1 MFISFIAFLLLWKNQ
16 RKEKQKSQAE
26 QVIAGENPQSSL
38 LTIDNDQLEVKI
50 EDKNDEKFTLKTIM
64 YLLIIL
70 WTSILL
76 IGCIPSINS
85 YSLNPYGAST
95 FHYVL
100 ILCKKNFFFT
110 LNFFKKQNFYF

>member
-1 MFISFIAFLLLWKNQ
+1 MLISFIAFILLWKTQ
-16 RKEKQKSQAE
+16 LKKKEKLQI
-26 QVIAGENPQSSL
+26 IAGENPQDSVP
-38 LTIDNDQLEVKI
+38 LTVNNDQLE
-50 EDKNDEKFTLKTIM
+50 DKNPEKFTLRTMM

-95 FHYVL
+95 FHYVI
-100 ILCKKNFFFT
+100 ILCK
-110 LNFFKKQNFYF
+110 FYF